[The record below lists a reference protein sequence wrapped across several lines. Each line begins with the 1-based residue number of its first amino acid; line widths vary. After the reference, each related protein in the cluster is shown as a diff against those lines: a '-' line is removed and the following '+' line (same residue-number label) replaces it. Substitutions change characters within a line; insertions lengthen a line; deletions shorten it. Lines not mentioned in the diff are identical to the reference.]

1 MKQNQDRC
9 VFEEAY
15 IKVQKNKAK
24 DDTTAILN
32 YIQKNATDIKRCKNI
47 ANVWA
52 RQLSEHEHVTMG
64 DRIVQVKGGEWLIQQ
79 LNKTQSVLKPHEF
92 EYIYEHEHPIRGTG
106 NVKEYCLRKTNFWG
120 FIYEGETCSFFDS
133 RKKEIL
139 LNEGDVIGTYV
150 PNNFTST
157 YIVIEKEVF
166 TNNFIVV

>member
-15 IKVQKNKAK
+15 VKVQKNKAK

-32 YIQKNATDIKRCKNI
+32 YIQKNATDIKRCKNT

-52 RQLSEHEHVTMG
+52 RQLSESERVTIG
-64 DRIVQVKGGEWLIQQ
+64 GEIAQAKAGEWLIQQ
-79 LNKTQSVLKPHEF
+79 RNKTQSVLKPHEF
-92 EYIYEHEHPIRGTG
+92 EYIYEYEHPIRGTG
-106 NVKEYCLRKTNFWG
+106 DVKEYRLRKNNFWG
-120 FIYEGETCSFFDS
+120 FIYEGESRLFFDS
-133 RKKEIL
+133 RKKEIM

-150 PNNFTST
+150 PNNFTGT